1 MGRTAHLPAA
11 LVPLVLA
18 AVSLAAG
25 TARAASAA
33 APPPL
38 ATRLAQ
44 ALAVPHVDQRQTA
57 ALAVDLATGG
67 VVFARNEQLSLL
79 PASNEKLAIAYAALA
94 LLGPGYRFRTDVL
107 GLGRLDEKAG
117 VWHGDLVLKGHGDPT
132 LGAADLAGL
141 AREVRSWGIRR
152 ITGAVLADESDYD
165 ARRMG
170 PGWKAAY
177 FIGQCAPLS
186 ALIADRGWEGTHTAV
201 DPAPAASRAFRSA
214 LVTAGVPVQKRSRR
228 MLVTP
233 PTALPLAED
242 VSVPLVKI
250 VREMGRDSDN
260 FVAEM
265 LLKELGATLGAA
277 GTTAAG
283 AVVVSGALAD
293 AGVPLTGVRIADGSG
308 LSSLDRAT
316 AESLVAI
323 LLAGNA
329 DPAIRDAFLGSLAV
343 AGVDGTLEHRMQKL
357 PARGRVI
364 AKTGTTNR
372 ASALTGF
379 VRDRYAFAIVHNGSP
394 VSSYWARIAQDRF
407 ATALA
412 RAG

>member
-11 LVPLVLA
+11 LVPLLVVAL
-18 AVSLAAG
+18 SLLAG
-25 TARAASAA
+25 TARAEPA
-33 APPPL
+33 APLPL

-57 ALAVDLATGG
+57 ALAVDLATGA
-67 VVFARNEQLSLL
+67 VVFARNEQISLL
-79 PASNEKLAIAYAALA
+79 PASNEKLAIAYAALS
-94 LLGPGYRFRTDVL
+94 LLGPTYRFRTEVL
-107 GLGRLDEKAG
+107 GLGRLDDAAG

-152 ITGAVLADESDYD
+152 VTGAVLADESAYD
-165 ARRMG
+165 ARRTG
-170 PGWKAAY
+170 PGWKSAY
-177 FIGQCAPLS
+177 FIGECAPLS
-186 ALIADRGWEGTHTAV
+186 ALIADRGWDGRHTAV
-201 DPAPAASRAFRSA
+201 NPAPAASGAFRTA
-214 LVTAGVPVQKRSRR
+214 LVAAGVAVQKRSRR
-228 MLVTP
+228 VLASP

-242 VSVPLVKI
+242 VSEPLARI
-250 VREMGRDSDN
+250 VREMGRESDN

-265 LLKELGATLGAA
+265 LLKELGATLGSG

-283 AVVVSGALAD
+283 ALVVSGALAD

-323 LLAGNA
+323 LLAGSG
-329 DPAIRDAFLGSLAV
+329 DPSIRDAFLGSLAV
-343 AGVDGTLEHRMQKL
+343 AGIDGTLRHRLQKL

-379 VRDRYAFAIVHNGSP
+379 VRGRYAFAIVHNGAP

-412 RAG
+412 R

>member
-1 MGRTAHLPAA
+1 MGRTAHLLAS
-11 LVPLVLA
+11 LVPLVLVVA
-18 AVSLAAG
+18 SLAAG
-25 TARAASAA
+25 TARAEPA
-33 APPPL
+33 APLPL

-79 PASNEKLAIAYAALA
+79 PASNEKLAIAYAALT
-94 LLGPGYRFRTDVL
+94 LLGPRYRFRTEVL
-107 GLGRLDEKAG
+107 GLGRLDETAG
-117 VWHGDLVLKGHGDPT
+117 VWRGDLVLKGHGDPT

-152 ITGAVLADESDYD
+152 VTGAVLADESDYD

-177 FIGQCAPLS
+177 FVGECAPLS
-186 ALIADRGWEGTHTAV
+186 ALVADRGWDGTHTAH
-201 DPAPAASRAFRSA
+201 DPAPAASRAFRTA
-214 LVTAGVPVQKRSRR
+214 LVTAGVAVQKRSRR
-228 MLVTP
+228 VLVTP
-233 PTALPLAED
+233 DTALPLAQD
-242 VSVPLVKI
+242 VSEPLAEI

-265 LLKELGATLGAA
+265 VLKELGATLGTG

-283 AVVVSGALAD
+283 AVVVSGALAN

-308 LSSLDRAT
+308 LSYLDRAT
-316 AESLVAI
+316 AQSLVAI

-343 AGVDGTLEHRMQKL
+343 AGVDGTLEHRLRKL

-364 AKTGTTNR
+364 AKTGTTSR

-379 VRDRYAFAIVHNGSP
+379 VRGRYAFAIVHNGSP
-394 VSSYWARIAQDRF
+394 VSSYWARVAQDRF

-412 RAG
+412 RAAG